1 MTAKSV
7 WLKTPL
13 TIFYPD
19 LCDVVR
25 LFWGDVSISPDEGE
39 TVITQECAEG
49 GAHFFDLW
57 SCGEEHRRSVK
68 MQQLRS

>member
-1 MTAKSV
+1 MQEVPKVTAKSV

-39 TVITQECAEG
+39 TVITQECA
-49 GAHFFDLW
+49 
-57 SCGEEHRRSVK
+57 
-68 MQQLRS
+68 